1 MLRPY
6 QQAAYQAAIDWVKSS
21 SDPCVIE
28 APTGAGKSHVIEAL
42 ASELHKISKGKHVLC
57 IAPSAE
63 LVVQNREKYLATG
76 HPASIMSASAGG
88 SCMRHPV
95 VFGTPGTIKNK
106 IQAFGAQFCAVV
118 VDECHRIT
126 PTVKRIIQ
134 AIRDKNPYLRV
145 IGLSAT
151 PYRLGSGYVYAMD
164 EHGNP
169 MGDQATKDPYFTAL
183 VYKISAHELIA
194 NGYLTDP
201 VIGSIGADGYETL
214 GMELNRTG
222 NFNSAD
228 VDRAFHGHG
237 RKTSRIIADV
247 VAKSA
252 DRNGVMIFAA
262 TIQHAQECMAS
273 LPPRLSA
280 IVTGKTPDAKRRE
293 ILERFKARQI
303 KYLVNVSVLTTGFD
317 APHVD
322 VIAMLRATESVSLL
336 QQIIGRG
343 LRIDDGK
350 TDCLVL
356 DYAQNIERH
365 CQDGDIFNPDIKAAF
380 TSGEKFTIE
389 ADCVECGTVNSFA
402 GRKNDEG
409 FQVDKYGYFV
419 DLAGNPVETDQG
431 PMPAH
436 YGRRCQGL
444 IKQGPTHVQCQAR
457 WTSKKC
463 PHCDEDNDMAARYC
477 AACKGEIIDP
487 NEKLRI
493 EFKAFKRDP
502 TRIQTD
508 RVIAWQTKPVVSRKG
523 NECLVVTYTTEYRSF
538 SAWLHPY
545 IPRGRPAAE
554 YMQFMGA
561 TNSGVEMPET
571 VTYKKDA
578 DSGFYRVFDYN
589 RAADEIS

>member
-6 QQAAYQAAIDWVKSS
+6 QQQAYQSAINWVKSS
-21 SDPCVIE
+21 ADPCVIE
-28 APTGAGKSHVIEAL
+28 APTGAGKSHIIEAL
-42 ASELHKISKGKHVLC
+42 ASELHRVSKGKHVLC
-57 IAPSAE
+57 VAPSAE

-76 HPASIMSASAGG
+76 QPASIMSASAGG

-106 IQAFGAQFCAVV
+106 IHAFGSQFCAVV

-126 PTVKRIIQ
+126 PTVKRIIES
-134 AIRDKNPYLRV
+134 IRDKNPYLRV

-164 EHGNP
+164 QNGKP
-169 MGDQATKDPYFTAL
+169 MGEQATKEPYFTAL
-183 VYKISAHELIA
+183 VYKISAYELIE
-194 NGYLTDP
+194 NGYLTPP
-201 VIGSIGADGYETL
+201 VIGAIGADSYETL

-247 VAKSA
+247 VAQSKN
-252 DRNGVMIFAA
+252 REGVMIFAA
-262 TIQHAQECMAS
+262 TIQHAEECMAS
-273 LPPRLSA
+273 LPPGLSA
-280 IVTGKTPDAKRRE
+280 IVTGSTGKEDRRR
-293 ILERFKARQI
+293 ILERFKAKEI

-317 APHVD
+317 AAHVD
-322 VIAMLRATESVSLL
+322 VIAILRATESVALL

-343 LRIDDGK
+343 LRIDDEK
-350 TDCLVL
+350 KDCLVL

-365 CQDGDIFNPDIKAAF
+365 CPDGDVFNPEITAAF
-380 TSGEKFTIE
+380 TSGEQFTIE
-389 ADCVECGTVNSFA
+389 AECAECGTVNRFS
-402 GRKNDEG
+402 GRKNPDG
-409 FQVDKYGYFV
+409 FEVDKYGYFV
-419 DLAGNPVETDQG
+419 DLAGSHVETPQG

-444 IKQGPTHVQCQAR
+444 LKRGATHVQCPSR

-463 PHCDEDNDMAARYC
+463 PHCDEDNDIAARYC
-477 AACKGEIIDP
+477 SGCIGELIDP
-487 NEKLRI
+487 GDKLVI
-493 EFKAFKRDP
+493 EFKAFKKDP

-508 RVIAWQTKPVVSRKG
+508 KVVNWEIKPVVTRKG

-538 SAWLHPY
+538 SVWLHKE
-545 IPRGRPAAE
+545 IKGGRLKAE
-554 YMQFMGA
+554 YDQFCDA
-561 TNSGVEMPET
+561 TEGGIEMPET
-571 VTYKKDA
+571 VTYRKDNET
-578 DSGFYRVFDYN
+578 GFYRVFDYG
-589 RAADEIS
+589 RPADSV